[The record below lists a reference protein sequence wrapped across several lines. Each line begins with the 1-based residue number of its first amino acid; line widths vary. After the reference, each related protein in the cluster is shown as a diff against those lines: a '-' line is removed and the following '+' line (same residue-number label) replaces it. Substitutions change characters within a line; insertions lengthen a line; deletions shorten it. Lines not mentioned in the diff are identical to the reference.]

1 MESTTIHYDE
11 EGEPTHIVRR
21 IWPSIW
27 QWMIL
32 FVSGIFVVVIVD
44 FTPWGN
50 VFSVVVGFLFIGLTA
65 HLTYHRD
72 ISTANILSFILGV
85 VLISIGSGID
95 WENNELLT
103 TVVGIAVIAVVFG
116 LERIQKN
123 Q

>member
-1 MESTTIHYDE
+1 MTSKSQS
-11 EGEPTHIVRR
+11 PWM
-21 IWPSIW
+21 WPSIW

-44 FTPWGN
+44 FSPWGN
-50 VFSVVVGFLFIGLTA
+50 VFSVVVGFLFIGQTA
-65 HLTYHRD
+65 YLTYHRD
-72 ISTANILSFILGV
+72 ISTGNILSFILGV

-95 WENNELLT
+95 WDSEKGGVLAT
-103 TVVGIAVIAVVFG
+103 IVGIAVIAVVYG